1 MRCGQSVRVIKRRDE
16 IWGLRTFRVTVLSII
31 FPYTVYTVRY
41 TVNNINK
48 NDKKYIFLLFFCV
61 CVSFH
66 LLYHIYHH
74 MICTLSKR
82 KRPLRRQSSFY
93 ELRMI

>member
-48 NDKKYIFLLFFCV
+48 NDKKYIYFYYFFAFACL
-61 CVSFH
+61 S
-66 LLYHIYHH
+66 IYC
-74 MICTLSKR
+74 II
-82 KRPLRRQSSFY
+82 Y
-93 ELRMI
+93 III

>member
-31 FPYTVYTVRY
+31 IFPYTVYTVRY

-48 NDKKYIFLLFFCV
+48 NDKKYIFIIFLRLRVFPST
-61 CVSFH
+61 VS
-66 LLYHIYHH
+66 YIY
-74 MICTLSKR
+74 I
-82 KRPLRRQSSFY
+82 
-93 ELRMI
+93 II